1 MAELYITA
9 ITIAII
15 GVTWIRYL
23 LDPDGLF
30 NFFPNLLEQG
40 LAFTKLSARLTDR
53 LMWVF
58 TQCEKCFA
66 GQLALWAYVVMA
78 IQGQSYDVIEHIILI
93 CLSIFFAGF
102 INTLLRSM
110 E

>member
-1 MAELYITA
+1 MADLYITA

-30 NFFPNLLEQG
+30 NFFPPLLEQS
-40 LAFTKLSARLTDR
+40 LSWTKLSDR
-53 LMWVF
+53 IIWVL
-58 TQCEKCFA
+58 TQCEKCFS
-66 GQLALWAYVVMA
+66 GQLALWAYIVMV
-78 IQGQSYDVIEHIILI
+78 IQGHAYNLIEHIVLI

-102 INTLLRSM
+102 INTVLRSM